1 MLSLRHCNMNNSVQY
16 ESACVN
22 KLTQNCSTLRILP
35 ITVVQQEDNLVNLGS
50 DYRMGE

>member
-1 MLSLRHCNMNNSVQY
+1 MLSLRHCNMNHSVQY

-22 KLTQNCSTLRILP
+22 KLTQNRSSSRILP

-50 DYRMGE
+50 DYRKGE